1 MDQSAARQVVLGEIY
16 DYVESR
22 EASYQ
27 HPSEVHIV
35 TDLIYCPFC
44 CRDIE
49 PVCDEFGDE
58 IEMPEGGRVYVH
70 DDVPHDPDYQFEE
83 LQ

>member
-1 MDQSAARQVVLGEIY
+1 M
-16 DYVESR
+16 
-22 EASYQ
+22 
-27 HPSEVHIV
+27 

-49 PVCDEFGDE
+49 PECDEFGDE
-58 IEMPEGGRVYVH
+58 IDMPEGGRLYVH
-70 DDVPHDPDYQFEE
+70 DDVPHDSDYQFEE